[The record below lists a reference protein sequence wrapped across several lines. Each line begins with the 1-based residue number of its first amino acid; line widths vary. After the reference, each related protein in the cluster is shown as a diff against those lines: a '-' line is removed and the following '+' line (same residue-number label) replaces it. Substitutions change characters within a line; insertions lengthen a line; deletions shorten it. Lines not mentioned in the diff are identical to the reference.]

1 MDWVFTLGLDDWRGV
16 LVNVYF
22 CFLGKLP
29 IPWNLSEY
37 SFARSSM
44 FSIFLVSF
52 VVILQL
58 ICTGSNCMEGLCPK
72 MAVSFSHIV

>member
-1 MDWVFTLGLDDWRGV
+1 MDWGWTIGVVFLLMYV
-16 LVNVYF
+16 F
-22 CFLGKLP
+22 CFPEKLP
-29 IPWNLSEY
+29 IPWNLSGY

-58 ICTGSNCMEGLCPK
+58 ICTSPNI
-72 MAVSFSHIV
+72 AVSFLHI